1 MTEEPGAGNLGW
13 PDLRILLN
21 TMMERVDMRTDLEK
35 GVGGILGVSE
45 EEKSTSLGVQIS
57 ILF

>member
-1 MTEEPGAGNLGW
+1 MKRA
-13 PDLRILLN
+13 
-21 TMMERVDMRTDLEK
+21 DMRTDLEK

-45 EEKSTSLGVQIS
+45 EEKNASLGVQIS